1 MSLRTVDDFS
11 FLEDKIYFN
20 CAAQGVV
27 PESTIRVIEQY
38 IEDYTSTIRGRP
50 KPDSPD
56 YKEVR
61 TNSKKL
67 FAKII
72 GADKSEVGFV
82 PNATTGV
89 NTAFSMIPFE
99 KGDNIVL
106 SDLSYPMGAT
116 IVASYQRRG
125 VDSKFVKNSKGV
137 IETSQWEK
145 VIDDDTKAVM
155 IDQPGWLNGFLYDL
169 KTISEIAHDHGA
181 YLVVDGTQS
190 VGQKTWDIHR
200 EGVDF
205 LATSTYKW
213 LLGGAYSNT
222 VGFIYVRE
230 EHIEKLQPDYV
241 GSQTLP
247 REEEL
252 ANQEDVFSIYSFT
265 PRSDIGKIEVYNQN
279 QLGYVSAENSMRLLL
294 KYGIE
299 KAERQIKKVDN
310 VIIEGLT
317 ELGVELQTPLEEERR
332 LYLNAL
338 VPDYKRVCA
347 ELKEEK
353 VHISPRIGG
362 LRISPAAYNEA
373 WEAEKFV
380 EKIGKHI

>member
-56 YKEVR
+56 YKEVM

-353 VHISPRIGG
+353 VHISPRVGG
-362 LRISPAAYNEA
+362 LRMSPAAYNEA

>member
-353 VHISPRIGG
+353 VHISPRVGG

>member
-252 ANQEDVFSIYSFT
+252 ENQEDVFSIYSFT

-353 VHISPRIGG
+353 VHISPRVGG